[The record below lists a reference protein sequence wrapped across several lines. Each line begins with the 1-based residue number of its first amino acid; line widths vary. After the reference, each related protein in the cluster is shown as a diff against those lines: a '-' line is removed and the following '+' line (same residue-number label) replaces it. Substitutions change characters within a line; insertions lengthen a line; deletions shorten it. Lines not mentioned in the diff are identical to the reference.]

1 MAKKKQEQQEQSQDE
16 HVMAILDKRTNKTA
30 VVSKMNEQD
39 GSLEIVPPDKKNSS
53 SFLKLDR
60 TSPLELFFTN
70 FKNQYENP
78 TSFSFFL
85 VPLLLLEKTLNAVV
99 QIRKGEDPGVEGKKL
114 VENSELNDEGRI
126 AKLARRYKFDEHQL
140 PWKELAAL
148 GVDKQLLF
156 DNHCMGEMLKG
167 RITSMAFPISK
178 EVNGE
183 KKDMGE
189 ACFLCVKGEDGKVQL
204 KTLSRLDK
212 PQYDLPTYKGVFTDE
227 EKQSL
232 KDTGTLGAIK
242 EMKDTHTGTV
252 CNCYVSFHE
261 PSNRI
266 ITMPVDAIKIPDY
279 IYGKRLDD
287 KQKQILAS
295 GGRLPINDIQRKND
309 TLLSGVAFVDPRI
322 MDIAFKQSG
331 EQLKVNDTIMG
342 AKITPEQKKMLQNH
356 EMVFVENMRYKGR
369 VFSDDVR
376 FSNKSN
382 QLLIGRNAREY
393 KPTIDSKKND
403 KKKEVKQ
410 QAPRHVASV
419 KAQSKKEPFSH
430 VTGRL
435 FMFTSDIYPALFYGS
450 RVYV

>member
-1 MAKKKQEQQEQSQDE
+1 
-16 HVMAILDKRTNKTA
+16 MAILDKRTNKTA

-39 GSLEIVPPDKKNSS
+39 GSLEIVPPDKKNNG

-60 TSPLELFFTN
+60 TTPLELFFTN

-85 VPLLLLEKTLNAVV
+85 VPLVLLEKTLNAVV
-99 QIRKGEDPGVEGKKL
+99 QIRKGEDPGAEGKKL

-140 PWKELAAL
+140 PWKELSAL
-148 GVDKQLLF
+148 GIDKQLLF

-167 RITSMAFPISK
+167 RITSKAFPITK
-178 EVNGE
+178 EINGE

-212 PQYDLPTYKGVFTDE
+212 PQYDLPAYKEVFTDE
-227 EKQSL
+227 EKQTL

-287 KQKQILAS
+287 KQKQILVS

-356 EMVFVENMRYKGR
+356 EMVFIENMRYNGR

-393 KPTIDSKKND
+393 KPAIDSKKND

-410 QAPRHVASV
+410 QAPHHVASV
-419 KAQSKKEPFSH
+419 KARSKKSLS
-430 VTGRL
+430 V
-435 FMFTSDIYPALFYGS
+435 
-450 RVYV
+450 

>member
-1 MAKKKQEQQEQSQDE
+1 MAKKKQEQQEQRQDE

-39 GSLEIVPPDKKNSS
+39 GSLEIVPPDKKNSN

-60 TSPLELFFTN
+60 TSPLELFFRN
-70 FKNQYENP
+70 FKNQYDNP

-85 VPLLLLEKTLNAVV
+85 VPLVLLEKTLNAVV

-140 PWKELAAL
+140 PWKELGAL
-148 GVDKQLLF
+148 GIDKQLLF

-167 RITSMAFPISK
+167 RITSKAFPISK

-232 KDTGTLGAIK
+232 KDTGTLGAVK
-242 EMKDTHTGTV
+242 EMKDIHTGAV
-252 CNCYVSFHE
+252 CKCYVAFHE

-295 GGRLPINDIQRKND
+295 GGQLPLNDIQRKND

-331 EQLKVNDTIMG
+331 EQLKVSDTIMG
-342 AKITPEQKKMLQNH
+342 ARITPEQKKMLQNH
-356 EMVFVENMRYKGR
+356 EMVFIENMRYKGR

-393 KPTIDSKKND
+393 KPTVEGKKND

-410 QAPRHVASV
+410 QTPRHVASV
-419 KAQSKKEPFSH
+419 KAPSKKSLS
-430 VTGRL
+430 V
-435 FMFTSDIYPALFYGS
+435 M
-450 RVYV
+450 

>member
-1 MAKKKQEQQEQSQDE
+1 MAKKKQEQQEKSQDE

-39 GSLEIVPPDKKNSS
+39 GSLEIVSPDKKNSS
-53 SFLKLDR
+53 SFLKLDH

-85 VPLLLLEKTLNAVV
+85 VPLVLLEKTLNAVV

-126 AKLARRYKFDEHQL
+126 AKLARKYKFDEHQL
-140 PWKELAAL
+140 PWKELGAL
-148 GVDKQLLF
+148 GIDKQILF
-156 DNHCMGEMLKG
+156 DNQCMGEMLKG
-167 RITSMAFPISK
+167 RITSKAFPITK
-178 EVNGE
+178 DVNGE

-212 PQYDLPTYKGVFTDE
+212 PQYDLPAYKGVFTEE

-295 GGRLPINDIQRKND
+295 GGQLPINDIQRKND

-342 AKITPEQKKMLQNH
+342 ARITPEQKKMLQNH

-393 KPTIDSKKND
+393 KPTIEGRKND

-419 KAQSKKEPFSH
+419 KAQSKKSLS
-430 VTGRL
+430 V
-435 FMFTSDIYPALFYGS
+435 M
-450 RVYV
+450 

>member
-1 MAKKKQEQQEQSQDE
+1 MA
-16 HVMAILDKRTNKTA
+16 VLDKRTNKTA

-39 GSLEIVPPDKKNSS
+39 GSLEIVPPDKKNNN

-70 FKNQYENP
+70 FKNQYNNP

-85 VPLLLLEKTLNAVV
+85 IPLAVLEKTLNAVI
-99 QIRKGEDPGVEGKKL
+99 QIRKGEDPGPEGKKL

-140 PWKELAAL
+140 PWKELSAL

-156 DNHCMGEMLKG
+156 ENHCMGEMLKG
-167 RITSMAFPISK
+167 RITSTAFPISK
-178 EVNGE
+178 EVNGV
-183 KKDMGE
+183 KQDMGE

-204 KTLSRLDK
+204 KTLGRLDK
-212 PQYDLPTYKGVFTDE
+212 PQYDLPAYKGVFTDE
-227 EKQSL
+227 EKQKL
-232 KDTGTLGAIK
+232 QDTGTLGGIK
-242 EMKDTHTGTV
+242 EMKDTYTGKV
-252 CNCYVSFHE
+252 CNCYVAFHE

-287 KQKQILAS
+287 KQKQVLSS
-295 GGRLPINDIQRKND
+295 GGQLSINDIQRKND

-322 MDIAFKQSG
+322 MDIAFKQAG

-342 AKITPEQKKMLQNH
+342 ARITPEQKKMLENH
-356 EMVFVENMRYKGR
+356 EMVYIENMRYKGR
-369 VFSDDVR
+369 TFSDDVR

-382 QLLIGRNAREY
+382 NLLIGKNAREY
-393 KPTIDSKKND
+393 KPNLENRKQDQKKESKQTVRHAASFTPKPKKNSFS
-403 KKKEVKQ
+403 
-410 QAPRHVASV
+410 VA
-419 KAQSKKEPFSH
+419 
-430 VTGRL
+430 
-435 FMFTSDIYPALFYGS
+435 
-450 RVYV
+450 

>member
-1 MAKKKQEQQEQSQDE
+1 MA
-16 HVMAILDKRTNKTA
+16 VLDKRTNKTA

-39 GSLEIVPPDKKNSS
+39 GSLEIVPPDKKNNN

-70 FKNQYENP
+70 FKNQYNNP

-85 VPLLLLEKTLNAVV
+85 IPLAVLEKTLNAVI
-99 QIRKGEDPGVEGKKL
+99 QIRKGEDPGPEGKKL

-140 PWKELAAL
+140 PWKELSAL

-156 DNHCMGEMLKG
+156 ENHCMGEMLKG
-167 RITSMAFPISK
+167 RITSTAFPISK
-178 EVNGE
+178 EVNGI
-183 KKDMGE
+183 KQDMGE

-204 KTLSRLDK
+204 KTLGRLDK
-212 PQYDLPTYKGVFTDE
+212 PQYDLPAYKGVFTDE
-227 EKQSL
+227 EKQKL
-232 KDTGTLGAIK
+232 QDTGTLGGIK
-242 EMKDTHTGTV
+242 EMKDTYTGKV
-252 CNCYVSFHE
+252 CNCYVAFHE

-287 KQKQILAS
+287 KQKQVLAS
-295 GGRLPINDIQRKND
+295 GGQLSINDIQRKND

-322 MDIAFKQSG
+322 MDIAFKQAG

-342 AKITPEQKKMLQNH
+342 ARITPEQKKMLENH
-356 EMVFVENMRYKGR
+356 EMVYIENMRYKGR
-369 VFSDDVR
+369 TFSDDVR

-382 QLLIGRNAREY
+382 NLLIGKNAREY
-393 KPTIDSKKND
+393 KPNLENRKQDQKKESKQTVRHAASFTPKPKKNSFS
-403 KKKEVKQ
+403 
-410 QAPRHVASV
+410 VA
-419 KAQSKKEPFSH
+419 
-430 VTGRL
+430 
-435 FMFTSDIYPALFYGS
+435 
-450 RVYV
+450 

>member
-1 MAKKKQEQQEQSQDE
+1 MAQKKQEQQEQSQAE

-39 GSLEIVPPDKKNSS
+39 GSLEIVPPDKKNNG

-60 TSPLELFFTN
+60 TTPLELFFTN

-85 VPLLLLEKTLNAVV
+85 VPLVLLEKTLNAVV
-99 QIRKGEDPGVEGKKL
+99 QIRKGEDPGAEGKKL

-140 PWKELAAL
+140 PWKELSAL
-148 GVDKQLLF
+148 GIDKQLLF

-167 RITSMAFPISK
+167 RITSKAFPITK
-178 EVNGE
+178 EINGE

-212 PQYDLPTYKGVFTDE
+212 PQYDLPAYKEVFTDE
-227 EKQSL
+227 EKQTL

-287 KQKQILAS
+287 KQKQILVS

-356 EMVFVENMRYKGR
+356 EMVFIENMRYNGR

-393 KPTIDSKKND
+393 KPAIDSKKND

-410 QAPRHVASV
+410 QAPHHVASV
-419 KAQSKKEPFSH
+419 KARSKKSLS
-430 VTGRL
+430 V
-435 FMFTSDIYPALFYGS
+435 
-450 RVYV
+450 

>member
-39 GSLEIVPPDKKNSS
+39 GSLEIVPPDKKNNG

-60 TSPLELFFTN
+60 TTPLELFFTN

-85 VPLLLLEKTLNAVV
+85 VPLVLLEKTLNAVV
-99 QIRKGEDPGVEGKKL
+99 QIRKGEDPGAEGKKL

-140 PWKELAAL
+140 PWKELSAL
-148 GVDKQLLF
+148 GIDKQLLF

-167 RITSMAFPISK
+167 RITSKAFPITK
-178 EVNGE
+178 EINGE

-212 PQYDLPTYKGVFTDE
+212 PQYDLPAYKGVFTDE
-227 EKQSL
+227 EKQTL
-232 KDTGTLGAIK
+232 KDTGTVGAIK

-261 PSNRI
+261 LSNRI

-287 KQKQILAS
+287 KQKQILVS

-356 EMVFVENMRYKGR
+356 EMVFIENMRYNGR

-393 KPTIDSKKND
+393 KPAIDSKKND

-410 QAPRHVASV
+410 QAPHHVASV
-419 KAQSKKEPFSH
+419 KARSKKSLS
-430 VTGRL
+430 V
-435 FMFTSDIYPALFYGS
+435 
-450 RVYV
+450 